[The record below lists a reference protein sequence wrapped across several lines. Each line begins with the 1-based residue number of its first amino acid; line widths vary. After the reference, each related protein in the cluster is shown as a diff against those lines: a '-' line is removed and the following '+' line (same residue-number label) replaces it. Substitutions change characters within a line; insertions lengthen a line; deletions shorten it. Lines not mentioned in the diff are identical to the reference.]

1 MSELANV
8 PAETTDVEVNEEYLL
23 KLKGYMGFEET
34 DQFPYTPKVFREK
47 DKEGKFIFPK
57 KMWPVFYLVGKD
69 GIEASELQD
78 DAGYVTRDAK
88 TGQSRIVLQG
98 GKQRLETI
106 ATSVKGW
113 KNWYETDFKTL
124 IVFDKKTDLKSNRL
138 SNDKL
143 KKFPIPLQE
152 ELQEAINE
160 RDTMT
165 KEELTGLEC

>member
-1 MSELANV
+1 MSELAPINNEV
-8 PAETTDVEVNEEYLL
+8 DVEVNEEYLS
-23 KLKGYMGFEET
+23 KLKGFMGFEES
-34 DQFPYTPKVFREK
+34 DQFPYTPKVFRQK
-47 DKEGKFIFPK
+47 DKDGKFIFPK
-57 KMWPVFYLVGKD
+57 KMWPIFYLTGKD

-88 TGQSRIVLQG
+88 TGQNKIVLQG
-98 GKQRLETI
+98 GKQRLDTI

-113 KNWYETDFKTL
+113 KNWFESDFKTA
-124 IVFDKKTDLKSNRL
+124 IPFDKKNDIRNNRL
-138 SNDKL
+138 VDSKL

>member
-1 MSELANV
+1 MSELAPINKEV
-8 PAETTDVEVNEEYLL
+8 DVEVNEEYLA
-23 KLKGYMGFEET
+23 KLKGFMGFEET
-34 DQFPYTPKVFREK
+34 DKFPYTPKVFRQK
-47 DKEGKFIFPK
+47 DKDGNFIFPK
-57 KMWPVFYLVGKD
+57 KMWPIFYLVGKD

-78 DAGYVTRDAK
+78 DAGYVTRDSK
-88 TGQSRIVLQG
+88 TGQNKIVLQG
-98 GKQRLETI
+98 GKQRLDTI

-113 KNWYETDFKTL
+113 KNWFESDFKTAIPFDAKKDIKNDRL
-124 IVFDKKTDLKSNRL
+124 I
-138 SNDKL
+138 NDKL